1 MIKLPNFKD
10 WRSFDTLLPMTFFV
24 FGVWY
29 FCLRILGDG
38 LEFIPGD
45 LGDSRFINYLLEHG
59 YQWMSGNTESFWRAS
74 FMYPFEHNIAI
85 SDNMLGTLPIYSF
98 WRVLGFE
105 QETAYQLWWISLS
118 ALNYWVCYFVLNRWF
133 GKRELAI
140 AGAWIFAFTI
150 FNMGQLNYMQMI
162 IRFMVP
168 VVIYAAAKWVE
179 SGKLKYF
186 SIFSIGIVIQFYSVI
201 YTGFFLMY
209 FSLGFIFLY
218 MLITKNYTFFLD
230 IFKKENI
237 LKTIGVS
244 LFCIGTMLWLML
256 PYLHIA
262 DILGTRTYDE
272 VSKNIPTFEAYL
284 FPHEST
290 LIWNSWHEA
299 FRPNVPNWWIQYT
312 FAGIIP
318 LLTLLCFPLIWLF
331 NKIRKTKLDN
341 ITIGLGLAA
350 LCIAA
355 LYVRTDD
362 FKTLYVLV
370 FKLPGMN
377 SIRVIPR
384 FMHVEIFFLIAL
396 FVSLMLKLPRSF
408 AFGIILL
415 AIIDNSFIPDTI
427 VRTEKKE
434 IQQRR
439 TETIA
444 LVKANINSEYDAF
457 AIVDT
462 VTPFYITQLDAM
474 NASNYVGKPTVNGY
488 SSSCPGEF
496 GQFFSTATNEGLNRW
511 LKHEKIPRKKIL
523 VIER

>member
-1 MIKLPNFKD
+1 MNDLLKLKD
-10 WRSFDTLLPMTFFV
+10 WKSWDYWLPLAFFI
-24 FGVWY
+24 FGIWY
-29 FCLRILGDG
+29 FSIRILGSG
-38 LEFIPGD
+38 LEYIPGD

-59 YQWMSGNTESFWRAS
+59 YQWMCGNTDSFWRAS

-85 SDNMLGTLPIYSF
+85 SDNMLGTLPIYTL
-98 WRVLGFE
+98 WRTFGFE

-118 ALNYWVCYFVLNRWF
+118 ALNYWSCYFVLKRWF

-168 VVIYAAAKWVE
+168 VVIYCAAKWVE
-179 SGKLKYF
+179 TGKFKYF
-186 SIFSIGIVIQFYSVI
+186 AVFGVGIVIQFYSVI

-218 MLITKNYTFFLD
+218 MLITKNYKFFLE
-230 IFKKENI
+230 IFSRQNI
-237 LKTIGVS
+237 YKTLGVS
-244 LFCIGTMLWLML
+244 LFCIGAMLWLML

-272 VSKNIPTFEAYL
+272 VAKNIPTFEAYL

-290 LIWNSWHEA
+290 LLWNSWHEA

-318 LLTLLCFPLIWLF
+318 LLTLICFPLIWII
-331 NKIRKTKLDN
+331 NTVRKTKLDK
-341 ITIGLGLAA
+341 ITLGLGLSA

-384 FMHVEIFFLIAL
+384 FMHVELFFLIAV
-396 FVSLMLKLPRSF
+396 FISLVAKMPKSIAYGL
-408 AFGIILL
+408 ILI
-415 AIIDNSFIPDTI
+415 AILDNSFVPDQI
-427 VRTEKKE
+427 VRTEKRE

-444 LVKANINSEYDAF
+444 LVKANMNANQDAF

-462 VTPFYITQLDAM
+462 ITPFYITQLDAM
-474 NASNYVGKPTVNGY
+474 NASHYVGKPTVNGY

-496 GQFFSTATNEGLNRW
+496 GEFFSTATDKGLDRW
-511 LKHEKIPRKKIL
+511 LKHVNISKKKIA
-523 VIER
+523 VVRR